1 MKIEDITNLIETRR
15 SHFAKEFNGNLA
27 PKTLIE
33 NLINNANWAP
43 SHKLTMPWHFV
54 VFEDNSIKNLTNKI
68 LEIQIS
74 KNPELAAD
82 KISKIINEN

>member
-43 SHKLTMPWHFV
+43 SHKLTMPI
-54 VFEDNSIKNLTNKI
+54 ETPLALNGNKKSQLKN
-68 LEIQIS
+68 Q
-74 KNPELAAD
+74 LAF
-82 KISKIINEN
+82 S